1 MSWYRRIGLFIVIG
15 ILTIVN
21 VLVLGNVLTAQPK
34 SLAIAEGLLQLI
46 PSQPLNYYDYFGQLL
61 SPKDAAKLVRKKN
74 LNPNEPSSYQKIG
87 AVHITKSLIDR
98 GEQLFF
104 ERFIGNFFTGAIFG
118 DIGRQLTPEFQQAI
132 TALGGEQTTNLQL
145 KLQKDL
151 KLGSHT
157 FKQGAA
163 INTGYDVDRGGNI
176 LGGSDTLT
184 CASCHA
190 TLSAKGERLKGVPNS
205 DFNIPFIL
213 ALAPNS
219 VSGFARLNLNP
230 LDPKYQ
236 GNGRTI
242 TDSHNQLVK
251 LPDPQKFEDAFDD
264 ALLQLPAGNFESS
277 PDGISNTTQIPSI
290 FTFKTGPYTSD
301 GQFAV
306 GPFAGLSAFT
316 NAVHSS
322 EIDLPSA
329 AQLSAETLKIDRE
342 VYLGTILQNAADQRL
357 RLPENQ
363 TVRPSEWL
371 RQISADPA
379 QAELA
384 DQIPAPGAGEYPN
397 LRPSLVSYNG
407 LLFSPNTNTPN
418 DIASGPFF
426 AAVNAMAAWQNS
438 LQPPAN
444 QSPEN
449 KLALQNGSVRRGA
462 VVFQNANCASCHKA
476 PFFTDNIIHPVSEI
490 KTNPARA
497 KSRLG
502 FNKLL
507 VAPKLY
513 PFNTP
518 VPIPANTKMLDV
530 PTAGIT
536 KSPTT
541 LPKGILPDGGYKTTS
556 LLRLYFSAPYLHDSG
571 VAVRKDSLKV
581 NPDGSFTVVN
591 TKGLGLPG
599 TLSQGLSADSS
610 KSLRALLD
618 RKLRTKVVAANK
630 TDSGL
635 VANNLDGTGHEFYV
649 DQPAGFTNIQQT
661 DLINFLMALDNNPG
675 QF

>member
-1 MSWYRRIGLFIVIG
+1 
-15 ILTIVN
+15 
-21 VLVLGNVLTAQPK
+21 
-34 SLAIAEGLLQLI
+34 
-46 PSQPLNYYDYFGQLL
+46 
-61 SPKDAAKLVRKKN
+61 
-74 LNPNEPSSYQKIG
+74 
-87 AVHITKSLIDR
+87 
-98 GEQLFF
+98 
-104 ERFIGNFFTGAIFG
+104 
-118 DIGRQLTPEFQQAI
+118 
-132 TALGGEQTTNLQL
+132 
-145 KLQKDL
+145 
-151 KLGSHT
+151 
-157 FKQGAA
+157 
-163 INTGYDVDRGGNI
+163 
-176 LGGSDTLT
+176 
-184 CASCHA
+184 
-190 TLSAKGERLKGVPNS
+190 LSAKGERLKGVPNS

-219 VSGFARLNLNP
+219 ASGFARLSLNP

-242 TDSHNQLVK
+242 TDSNNQLVK

-277 PDGISNTTQIPSI
+277 PDGISNTTQIPSM
-290 FTFKTGPYTSD
+290 FTFKTGPYTAD

-329 AQLSAETLKIDRE
+329 AQLSGETLKIDRE
-342 VYLGTILQNAADQRL
+342 VYLGTILQNAADPRL

-363 TVRPSEWL
+363 TVKPSEWL
-371 RQISADPA
+371 RQISTDPA

-384 DQIPAPGAGEYPN
+384 DQIPTPGAGEYPN

-407 LLFSPNTNTPN
+407 LLFSPNTNN
-418 DIASGPFF
+418 SKDIASGSFF

-449 KLALQNGSVRRGA
+449 QLALQNGSVRRGA

-502 FNKLL
+502 LNKLL

-513 PFNTP
+513 PFDTP

-536 KSPTT
+536 ESPTT

-556 LLRLYFSAPYLHDSG
+556 LLGLNFSAPYLHDSG

-581 NPDGSFTVVN
+581 NSDGSFTVVDVN
-591 TKGLGLPG
+591 GLGLPG
-599 TLSQGLSADSS
+599 TLSQGRSADSS
-610 KSLRALLD
+610 NSLRALFD
-618 RKLRTKVVAANK
+618 RELRAKVIAANK
-630 TDSGL
+630 ANPGL
-635 VANNLDGTGHEFYV
+635 IANNLDGTGHEFYV
-649 DQPAGFTNIQQT
+649 DRPAGFTTTQQT
-661 DLINFLMALDNNPG
+661 DLINFLMALDNDPG
-675 QF
+675 KF